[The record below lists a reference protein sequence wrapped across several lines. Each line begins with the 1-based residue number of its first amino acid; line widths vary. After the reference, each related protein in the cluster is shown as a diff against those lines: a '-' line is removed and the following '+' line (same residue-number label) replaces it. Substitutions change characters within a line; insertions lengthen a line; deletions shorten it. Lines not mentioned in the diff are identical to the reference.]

1 MKLTTISITYGRK
14 LNLGDYNSVHSEISL
29 WADLEDG
36 DSATEAAS
44 ELREMARL
52 QVMLELARLNTNIA
66 AKVDS
71 IFAGLPA
78 SIQESINEGE
88 K

>member
-29 WADLEDG
+29 WDDLEDG

-44 ELREMARL
+44 DLREMARL